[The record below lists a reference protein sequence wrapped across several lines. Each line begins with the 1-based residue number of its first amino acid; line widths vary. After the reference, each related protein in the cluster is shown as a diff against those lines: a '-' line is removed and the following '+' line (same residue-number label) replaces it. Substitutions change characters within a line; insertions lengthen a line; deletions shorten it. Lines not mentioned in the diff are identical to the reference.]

1 MKHADIIEE
10 LGAGAIAERLGMSN
24 VHVRVWKHRG
34 IPRSAYAD
42 LLHHFPAL
50 TLDALKAGEKAK
62 QAA

>member
-1 MKHADIIEE
+1 MRHSDIIET
-10 LGAGAIAERLGMSN
+10 LGVAAVADKLGMN
-24 VHVRVWKHRG
+24 LGHVRVWKHRG

>member
-1 MKHADIIEE
+1 MKHADIIEAI
-10 LGAGAIAERLGMSN
+10 GTQAIADRLGLTN

-42 LLHHFPAL
+42 LLHHFPTL
-50 TLDALKAGEKAK
+50 TLDALKSGEKAR